1 MGYKF
6 NFSIVMAVYNTENYI
21 NDAVDSIIN
30 QTLDFRE
37 NVQLILID
45 DGSSDNSLEIAMEY
59 QSKYPE
65 NIIVKS
71 KENGGAASAR
81 NLGLNYVDGKYT
93 NFFDS
98 DDILSSNTLEKV
110 LEFYRNHEDEVSF
123 VAIPIYK
130 CGRIN
135 EPHQL
140 NYKFDSKEK
149 IVNVLNEHEYIQ
161 LHSTSTFFKTDLFKK
176 YQFNENIIRSEDAYV
191 IAKILLD
198 KPTYGLINEPKYYYR
213 KDTTNTTTKV
223 KLKKEYFYDY
233 INDYC
238 KDLINYSINQ
248 KGLVPKFIQ
257 QQITYEL
264 NAVVQNPNISEVLD
278 EHETDSLFN
287 AIKDVL
293 NYIDNDII
301 LNHRNLADFVK
312 TFLIYIK
319 NDREFNIGVRP
330 KKHKLFLR
338 TDEFIINKL
347 HNHKIHFDIV
357 ELTNDSLNF
366 SGVFTSSCKSD
377 AIKIKAVIKSSN
389 GDKEVYECKHVDYPT
404 SKRHDL
410 SFLGIDWLFYYNF
423 DLKIPLENLKGK
435 IIFFRIEYD
444 ENGEK
449 MSFLPR
455 IRFKDY
461 CTMTELCNY
470 IIKDSNIVL
479 FKDNSFHVID
489 YSYPFLCKL
498 EFKNCSEIL
507 KTSESAKYFSVFMR
521 IVYLLS
527 FVFMRKK
534 RIWLFADRP
543 NIADDN
549 AMYLFRYA
557 VNQDDGID
565 KYFIVEK
572 SSTDYGKMRKISK
585 NIIAFGSFRHKFMYM
600 FSEKVISSH
609 VDHDWINPFYEDK
622 ACFSNHSTIQRCFIQ
637 HGITL
642 HDVSFWLRKFF
653 YNNYL
658 FSTASDYERDSIVN
672 GNYNYDEERV
682 NTLGFPRFD
691 SLSSENTKREIL
703 FAPTWRKNLDEKN
716 FLNSSFYK
724 VINAFLTN
732 DDLIEFLRQND
743 YKLVFKPH
751 FNLLPFV
758 NHFKE
763 NDVVKINCDDS
774 YQKLFNQ
781 SCIMIT
787 DYSSVAFDFAYLKK
801 PVFYYHSNDFDEFHY
816 AEGYFSYETMGF
828 GEVENTEDELVNGII
843 QCIKNDCEMEEKYKV
858 RVDEFFKFTDK
869 NNCKR
874 VYDWLYEH

>member
-1 MGYKF
+1 MTYKF
-6 NFSIVMAVYNTENYI
+6 QFSIITAFYNTGEFLRE
-21 NDAVDSIIN
+21 SIESVIN
-30 QTLDFRE
+30 QDIGFEE
-37 NVQLILID
+37 NVQLILVD
-45 DGSSDNSLEIAMEY
+45 DGSSDNSKEIALEY
-59 QSKYPE
+59 QKLYPE
-65 NIIVKS
+65 NIYVVS
-71 KENGGAASAR
+71 KENGGAASAK
-81 NLGLNYVDGKYT
+81 NFGLDYVEGKYV
-93 NFFDS
+93 NFLDS
-98 DDILSSNTLEKV
+98 DDLLSLNALSV
-110 LEFYRNHEDEVSF
+110 VDEFLNQHDVSVVCMPIQYFGKTEGEHHLNDKFETERVIDLNKEYYCALLNVSSSFIAMDVIKDRRFNLDLVNGEDSLF
-123 VAIPIYK
+123 
-130 CGRIN
+130 IN
-135 EPHQL
+135 EL
-140 NYKFDSKEK
+140 
-149 IVNVLNEHEYIQ
+149 
-161 LHSTSTFFKTDLFKK
+161 
-176 YQFNENIIRSEDAYV
+176 
-191 IAKILLD
+191 LLD
-198 KPTYGLINEPKYYYR
+198 LKKFGVVNRATYNYR
-213 KDTTNTTTKV
+213 KRGDESSIMDNASQSRRFFTEKM
-223 KLKKEYFYDY
+223 KLLYKRLIDLSIEKE
-233 INDYC
+233 
-238 KDLINYSINQ
+238 
-248 KGLVPKFIQ
+248 GEVPKFIQ
-257 QQITYEL
+257 YTITIDLTGIIASQDFNEL
-264 NAVVQNPNISEVLD
+264 FTSAD
-278 EHETDSLFN
+278 EIDEFWDCLYD
-287 AIKDVL
+287 IL
-293 NYIDNDII
+293 GYIDYDII
-301 LNHRNLADFVK
+301 INHRYLKEYFKSFYVY
-312 TFLIYIK
+312 LK
-319 NDREFNIGVRP
+319 NDMEFNIGVRP

-338 TDEFIINKL
+338 TDEYIINKL

-357 ELTNDSLNF
+357 ELTNESLNF

-377 AIKIKAVIKSSN
+377 AIKIKAVVKSPN
-389 GDKEVYECKHVDYPT
+389 GDKEVYEGIHVEYPT

-410 SFLGIDWLFYYNF
+410 SFLGIDWLFFYNF

-444 ENGEK
+444 ENSEK

-479 FKDNSFHVID
+479 FKDNSFHVLD

-498 EFKNCSEIL
+498 ELKNCSEIL
-507 KTSESAKYFSVFMR
+507 KTSESVKYYSVFMR

-600 FSEKVISSH
+600 FGEKVISSH
-609 VDHDWINPFYEDK
+609 VDHEWINPFYEDK
-622 ACFSNHSTIQRCFIQ
+622 VCFSNHSTIQRCFIQ

-828 GEVENTEDELVNGII
+828 GEVENTEEELVNGII